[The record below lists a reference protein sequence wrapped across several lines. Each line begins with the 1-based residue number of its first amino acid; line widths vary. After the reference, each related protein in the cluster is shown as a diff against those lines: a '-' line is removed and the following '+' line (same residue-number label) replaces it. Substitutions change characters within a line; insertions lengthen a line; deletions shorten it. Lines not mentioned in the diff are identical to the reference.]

1 MSSFERLCS
10 RRAASR
16 ISFSFR
22 FHLFSGVRKKFFTTC
37 WVMVDAPS
45 RLRPL
50 TASTSAARA
59 SAKKLK
65 PGCL

>member
-10 RRAASR
+10 RRDARR

-22 FHLFSGVRKKFFTTC
+22 FHRLSGLRKKFFTTC
-37 WVMVDAPS
+37 WVMVLAPS

-50 TASTSAARA
+50 SASTAAARKR
-59 SAKKLK
+59 AKKLK